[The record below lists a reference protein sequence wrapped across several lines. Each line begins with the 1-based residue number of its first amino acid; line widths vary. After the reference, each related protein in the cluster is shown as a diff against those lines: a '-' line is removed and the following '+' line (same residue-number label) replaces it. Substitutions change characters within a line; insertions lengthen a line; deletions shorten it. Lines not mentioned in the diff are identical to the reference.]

1 MKYRI
6 ERTDEGEWIVAD
18 VWKRGSGLLSDPLLN
33 KGTAFSTEEREIF
46 ELDGMLPYQPT
57 DTDHQMA
64 RAYEH
69 LQDRGDNPLE
79 KYVSMSGLMD
89 RNETLFYQVLAA
101 HVEELLPI
109 VYTPTVGTAAMGYS
123 HLFRRGRG
131 LWITPDHKGRIFEIL
146 GHTRNEEVKLIVVT
160 DNERILGLGDQGVG
174 GMVIP
179 IGKLALYT
187 LGAGIHPAYTL
198 PISLD
203 VGTDNERLLGDD
215 LYAGWRHPRL
225 RGDEYYELV
234 DEFVEAVIRRWPNA
248 LLQWEDFKKVNA
260 FTLLDR
266 YREVLPSFNDDIQG
280 TAGVIVAGIL
290 AACRATGTKLADQR
304 VMLVGSGAAGVGIAR
319 HLRHELESAGVSGD
333 DLFRALCM
341 LDSSGLVA
349 QDRGAMDEHKQSLAW
364 PVELAAGYG
373 LSGTSGLE
381 ESIVA
386 VKPTVLIGTTG
397 QSGLFSERIVR
408 TMAAHV
414 DRPVIMALSNP
425 TAKSEAIPADV
436 FAWTDGKALMATG
449 SPFKSVEYGGRTLR
463 VSQGNNVY
471 VFPGVGLGAII
482 TGARQVTEAMFAA
495 AANELGAMVAEEEL
509 ADGVLYPPLA
519 DLRVISRRIAR
530 AVAAE
535 ACESGVGQEMT
546 CDEIDDALNHE
557 IWDLNYPTLR
567 PV

>member
-1 MKYRI
+1 
-6 ERTDEGEWIVAD
+6 
-18 VWKRGSGLLSDPLLN
+18 
-33 KGTAFSTEEREIF
+33 
-46 ELDGMLPYQPT
+46 
-57 DTDHQMA
+57 
-64 RAYEH
+64 
-69 LQDRGDNPLE
+69 
-79 KYVSMSGLMD
+79 
-89 RNETLFYQVLAA
+89 
-101 HVEELLPI
+101 
-109 VYTPTVGTAAMGYS
+109 
-123 HLFRRGRG
+123 
-131 LWITPDHKGRIFEIL
+131 
-146 GHTRNEEVKLIVVT
+146 
-160 DNERILGLGDQGVG
+160 
-174 GMVIP
+174 
-179 IGKLALYT
+179 
-187 LGAGIHPAYTL
+187 
-198 PISLD
+198 
-203 VGTDNERLLGDD
+203 
-215 LYAGWRHPRL
+215 
-225 RGDEYYELV
+225 
-234 DEFVEAVIRRWPNA
+234 
-248 LLQWEDFKKVNA
+248 
-260 FTLLDR
+260 
-266 YREVLPSFNDDIQG
+266 
-280 TAGVIVAGIL
+280 
-290 AACRATGTKLADQR
+290 
-304 VMLVGSGAAGVGIAR
+304 
-319 HLRHELESAGVSGD
+319 
-333 DLFRALCM
+333 M